1 MGIPPDR
8 RNWRGIFI
16 ALLVI
21 AIVFSLI
28 ILSIFLLT
36 PGRFF
41 LLTFSDNNYWYCSKY
56 SLTNRFLSS
65 LSDEENLR
73 YYGTPLTLNDVL
85 SEKYRWNKFN
95 GSWHNGRCAFN
106 FRYKLFLIIGKFD
119 CLLWLG
125 YELIYRD
132 VNDGISLMNV
142 KTLKRQTLLSNTI
155 LVSIS
160 KILY

>member
-1 MGIPPDR
+1 M
-8 RNWRGIFI
+8 
-16 ALLVI
+16 
-21 AIVFSLI
+21 
-28 ILSIFLLT
+28 
-36 PGRFF
+36 
-41 LLTFSDNNYWYCSKY
+41 TFSDNNYWYSKY

-85 SEKYRWNKFN
+85 GEKYRWNKFN

-142 KTLKRQTLLSNTI
+142 KTLKRQTLISNTI